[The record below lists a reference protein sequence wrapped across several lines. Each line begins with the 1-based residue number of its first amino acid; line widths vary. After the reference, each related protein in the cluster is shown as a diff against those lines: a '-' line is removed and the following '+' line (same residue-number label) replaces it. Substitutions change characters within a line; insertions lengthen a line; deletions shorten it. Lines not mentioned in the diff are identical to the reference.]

1 MKLITQR
8 LKPNSAE
15 EKILIVSEDLRDE
28 ECLAKLCRRDT
39 ISQGIY
45 LKGAK
50 NFLEAGKKRLA

>member
-15 EKILIVSEDLRDE
+15 EKILIVPEDLRGE

-39 ISQGIY
+39 ICQGICF
-45 LKGAK
+45 KGA
-50 NFLEAGKKRLA
+50 